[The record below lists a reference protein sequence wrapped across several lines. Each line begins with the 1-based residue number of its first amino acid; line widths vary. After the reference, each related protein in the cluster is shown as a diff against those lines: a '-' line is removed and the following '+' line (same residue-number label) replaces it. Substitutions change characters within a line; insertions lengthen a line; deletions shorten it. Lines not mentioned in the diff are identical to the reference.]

1 MLYNPT
7 EMESYAAGP
16 QTPLIEKTIPQVFA
30 ETVERFGTREA
41 IISRHQ
47 NLRLTYNQL
56 HQKVEQTAAGLY
68 RLGIR
73 PGDRVGMWASSC
85 AEWIYLQVAT
95 GRVGAVLVNV
105 NPAYRA
111 HDLAYIL
118 ERSGMKAIFLYEKD
132 NRANY
137 LEILREASDGRQTAL
152 EHSIVLERP
161 GETLVDAKAPA
172 GATNG
177 IMSWSAMLA
186 LTGGLEGSDTT
197 GGLDSPAAP
206 PYQGSPDDVVN
217 IQYTSGTTGKPKGVL
232 LTHKNIINNARLIGQ
247 TLQWT
252 EQDRLCMPV
261 PLYHC
266 FGCVAGSLQCL
277 VFGASLVIP
286 SAQFDPLAGLQ
297 AIEQERCTTI
307 YGVPTMFISEL
318 DHPDFAHYDMSSL
331 RTGIMAGAP
340 CPIELMKRVVSEMHC
355 SEMTIVYGQTEA
367 SPAVTQ
373 TSTGD
378 PLEIRVSTVGRVLP
392 CTEVKI
398 IQPESGQT
406 VPAGEQGELCT
417 RGYLVMKGYDDD
429 PDATA
434 RAVDSDGWLHSGD
447 LATMSEDGN
456 IRITG
461 RAKEMIIRGGE
472 NIYPREIEEF
482 LHAHPKIADVYVVGL
497 PDERL
502 GERVLA
508 WVQLKAGE
516 SASEAD
522 IKDFCKEK
530 IAHFKIPEFI
540 RFVDGFP
547 MTVTG
552 KVQKFVIRQQEI
564 ELRGFEPLS
573 RDREGA
579 VTASERSAAP
589 GPKVVTE
596 RAREPRP

>member
-1 MLYNPT
+1 MLYNST
-7 EMESYAAGP
+7 DMESYTAGP
-16 QTPLIEKTIPQVFA
+16 KAPLIEKTIPQVFA
-30 ETVERFGTREA
+30 ETAEVHGNRDA

-47 NLRLTYNQL
+47 NLRLTYHQL
-56 HQKVEQTAAGLY
+56 QQQVEQTAAGLD

-85 AEWIYLQVAT
+85 VEWIYLQVAT
-95 GRVGAVLVNV
+95 ARIGAVLVNV

-118 ERSGMKAIFLYEKD
+118 ERSGMKAIFLHEKD
-132 NRANY
+132 ARANY
-137 LEILREASDGRQTAL
+137 LEILREASDGRQLAL

-161 GETLVDAKAPA
+161 GEAPINAKAPIA
-172 GATNG
+172 AANPIT
-177 IMSWSAMLA
+177 SWSAMH
-186 LTGGLEGSDTT
+186 D
-197 GGLDSPAAP
+197 GLDANAAAP
-206 PYQGSPDDVVN
+206 PFEGSPGDVVN

-232 LTHKNIINNARLIGQ
+232 LTHKNIVNNARLAGQ
-247 TLQWT
+247 ILKWS

-266 FGCVAGSLQCL
+266 FGCVLGSLQCL
-277 VFGASLVIP
+277 VFGAALVIP
-286 SAQFDPLAGLQ
+286 SAQFDPLASLR
-297 AIEQERCTTI
+297 AIDEERCTTI
-307 YGVPTMFISEL
+307 YGVPTMFIAEL
-318 DHPDFAHYDMSSL
+318 DHPGFSQYDMSSL

-340 CPIELMKRVVSEMHC
+340 CPIELMKRVVAEMHC
-355 SEMTIVYGQTEA
+355 SEMTIGYGQTEA
-367 SPAVTQ
+367 SPIVTQ
-373 TSTGD
+373 TSTDD
-378 PLEIRVSTVGRVLP
+378 PLELRVSTVGRALP

-398 IQPESGQT
+398 VHPENGQT
-406 VPAGEQGELCT
+406 LPAGEQGELCT

-434 RAVDSDGWLHSGD
+434 RAVDSEGWLHSGD

-516 SASEAD
+516 KATED
-522 IKDFCKEK
+522 EIKKFCQEK

-540 RFVDGFP
+540 RFVDEFP

-552 KVQKFVIRQQEI
+552 KVQKFVIRQKEI
-564 ELRGFEPLS
+564 ELRGLEAAA
-573 RDREGA
+573 RIE
-579 VTASERSAAP
+579 TA
-589 GPKVVTE
+589 
-596 RAREPRP
+596 

>member
-1 MLYNPT
+1 
-7 EMESYAAGP
+7 MESYTVGS
-16 QTPLIEKTIPQVFA
+16 QIPLIEKTIPQVFA
-30 ETVERFGTREA
+30 ETAERFGTRNA

-56 HQKVEQTAAGLY
+56 QEKVEQTAAGLY

-132 NRANY
+132 ARANY

-152 EHSIVLERP
+152 EHSIVLERT
-161 GETLVDAKAPA
+161 GEAPITSE
-172 GATNG
+172 GPATAEAAVSATGG
-177 IMSWSAMLA
+177 ILSWSAMLA
-186 LTGGLEGSDTT
+186 LTGGLDGRPGLQGREG
-197 GGLDSPAAP
+197 PAANTAP
-206 PYQGSPDDVVN
+206 PYQGNPDDVVN

-232 LTHKNIINNARLIGQ
+232 LTHKNIVNNAHLIGQ

-286 SAQFDPLAGLQ
+286 SAQFDPLASLQ

-318 DHPDFAHYDMSSL
+318 DHPDFAQYDMSSL

-340 CPIELMKRVVSEMHC
+340 CPIELMKRVVAEMHC
-355 SEMTIVYGQTEA
+355 SEMTIAYGQTEA
-367 SPAVTQ
+367 SPVVTQ
-373 TSTGD
+373 TSTED

-392 CTEVKI
+392 RTEVKI
-398 IQPESGQT
+398 IHPENGQT
-406 VPAGEQGELCT
+406 VPAGEQGELCS
-417 RGYLVMKGYDDD
+417 RGYLVMKGYDND
-429 PDATA
+429 PDASA
-434 RAVDSDGWLHSGD
+434 AAVDPQGWLHSGD

-508 WVQLKAGE
+508 WVKLKAGE
-516 SASEAD
+516 SANED
-522 IKDFCKEK
+522 EIKEFCKAK

-540 RFVDGFP
+540 RFVDEFP

-552 KVQKFVIRQQEI
+552 KVQKFIIRQKEI
-564 ELRGFEPLS
+564 ERRGLQ
-573 RDREGA
+573 G
-579 VTASERSAAP
+579 
-589 GPKVVTE
+589 
-596 RAREPRP
+596 